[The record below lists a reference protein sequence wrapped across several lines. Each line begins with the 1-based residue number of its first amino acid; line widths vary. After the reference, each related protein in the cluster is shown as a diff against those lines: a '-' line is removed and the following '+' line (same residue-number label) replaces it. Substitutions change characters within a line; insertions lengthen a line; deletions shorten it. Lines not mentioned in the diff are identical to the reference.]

1 MEKVLKRE
9 GEDGKE
15 DRERAGQ
22 RVRESEREGER
33 GGWRVRG
40 EGKTDWDEGG
50 RGGKRMGGR
59 KQEGGEIGVVE
70 Q

>member
-22 RVRESEREGER
+22 RVRESEREGD
-33 GGWRVRG
+33 G
-40 EGKTDWDEGG
+40 E
-50 RGGKRMGGR
+50 
-59 KQEGGEIGVVE
+59 
-70 Q
+70 